1 MIQSNFLN
9 KAQIWIIYELFIYVF
24 HLMNEKNQSSITC
37 ISTELCNLCKQD
49 EWWLQEMDRFH
60 PVTYCILLLFLFTHH
75 LKLRHWYTVYITLA
89 FVSTNIPIVLVIDDK
104 MRSNCFTDSVI
115 FFFNLFHFMVK
126 MLWLYLGNW
135 AFSEILKLV
144 YECECINKLI
154 LNWSFF
160 FKRFLNFFFK
170 NNYEIWVSSILKAYL
185 PQCSLQ
191 HCL

>member
-24 HLMNEKNQSSITC
+24 HLMNEKNQLSITC

-49 EWWLQEMDRFH
+49 EWWCQEIDQFH
-60 PVTYCILLLFLFTHH
+60 PVTCCILLLFLFTHH
-75 LKLRHWYTVYITLA
+75 LKLRHWNTVYITLA

-104 MRSNCFTDSVI
+104 VRSNCFTDSVI
-115 FFFNLFHFMVK
+115 FFFFNLFHFMVK

-160 FKRFLNFFFK
+160 FKRLLKFFFQK
-170 NNYEIWVSSILKAYL
+170 
-185 PQCSLQ
+185 
-191 HCL
+191 